1 MKATIE
7 PTFAGSNTY
16 RYMERPAVRGQLR
29 LKRWAYQIAPESA
42 ADPMW
47 VQRAIDY
54 WKLQSETYGI
64 KFDDDINLL
73 VDYELG
79 IVVTSARV
87 VCMMPGIRTRDFVVP
102 RVAEVSA

>member
-7 PTFAGSNTY
+7 QGFAGSNTY
-16 RYMERPAVRGQLR
+16 RYLQGEPYRGQLR

-47 VQRAIDY
+47 LQRAADY
-54 WKLQSETYGI
+54 WRLQSETYGI
-64 KFDDDINLL
+64 KFEDEIGLL

-79 IVVTSARV
+79 VIVTSARIAE
-87 VCMMPGIRTRDFVVP
+87 MLPGKRTRDYVVP
-102 RVAEVSA
+102 RVAEQA